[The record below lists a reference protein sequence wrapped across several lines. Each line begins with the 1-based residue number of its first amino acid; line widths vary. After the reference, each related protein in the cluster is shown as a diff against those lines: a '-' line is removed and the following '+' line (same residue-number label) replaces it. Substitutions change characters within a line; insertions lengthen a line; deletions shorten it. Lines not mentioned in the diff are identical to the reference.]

1 MAFKAGDRVVL
12 IGDGWPE
19 RMKGQVVRLSE
30 GRRKWVTGSDPAA
43 GYFYDPLTG
52 FEWGVWEDPADE
64 FAAVAFVEPDHLSR
78 TVEGGYGFEGRKI
91 ALSVSSGSGGIGFGL
106 SDLAY
111 ALGAGEKRPKISAHL
126 SLTPEDA
133 EVLADA
139 LREHAAAVRV
149 RQALKNEEVEK

>member
-1 MAFKAGDRVVL
+1 MAFKAGDLVVL
-12 IGDGWPE
+12 TGEGWPE
-19 RMKGQVVRLSE
+19 RLKWKAVRIAKGPRE
-30 GRRKWVTGSDPAA
+30 GGTVFNPAD
-43 GYFYDPLTG
+43 GYFYDPLNG
-52 FEWGVWEDPADE
+52 FEWGVWEDQADE
-64 FAAVAFVEPDHLSR
+64 FGAAAYVEPDHLSR

-91 ALSVSSGSGGIGFGL
+91 TLSVSSGSGGIGFGL

-126 SLTPEDA
+126 SLTPDDA

-149 RQALKNEEVEK
+149 RQTLKNEEVEK